1 MNEIL
6 QVKDLEKSFGDFTAV
21 HKINLNIKE
30 GEIFSLLGHNGAGK
44 STLIKMVLGLINPT
58 SGEIWIDGLQYR
70 QKSKDIKRI
79 IGYLPERMNFYAS
92 LTAWETISFYAKL
105 KEVQPE
111 RCEEVLEQVGLG
123 DVMHRR
129 VGAFSKGMQQRLGLA
144 QAVIHRPKLLILD
157 EPTTGLDPI
166 GIMELKQ
173 MIRDWNQEGTT
184 IFFSSHNLAD
194 VEELAG
200 NMAIMN
206 KGSIVA
212 DGSLAELQQKYK
224 LRTKIKIKVSG
235 DPSETCFSQ
244 QQFTSRFGKFEIQD
258 NTMTCYC
265 DSRDKMDVLKT
276 LLDKG
281 IEIEDFS
288 VDEPG
293 LDLVYQEVMH
303 NCAIV

>member
-224 LRTKIKIKVSG
+224 LRTRIKIKVSG
-235 DPSETCFSQ
+235 DLSETRFSQ
-244 QQFTSRFGKFEIQD
+244 QQLTSRFGKFEIQD
-258 NTMTCYC
+258 NTMIGYC
-265 DSRDKMDVLKT
+265 NSRDKMDVLKA

-293 LDLVYQEVMH
+293 LDLVYQEVMR
-303 NCAIV
+303 NCATS